1 MNVSEYIFDFFNKKG
16 VEACFMVTGGQA
28 MYLDDAVGKNK
39 NYSIIC
45 HHHEQACTM
54 SADAYG
60 RIKNKPAIALVTA
73 GPGSVNAM
81 NGVVGAYTDSSPMI
95 VISGQANLSFVQ
107 YEEKTNIRQYGIQGI
122 NIRSMVEGLVKY
134 FKTIDDVTKVN
145 YYLEEAWEAATGGR
159 PGPVWIDVPLD
170 IQRAEVPFNQM
181 KYRKKPVV
189 SDSYRIGVAVDSM
202 MAHLKEAKCPVWLV
216 GQGVSLSGSRE
227 EFKKLVEKMK
237 IPVITA
243 RLGIDLIESDHELYV
258 GRPGNYG
265 ERSANFAIQNAD
277 LIISLGCR
285 LASSLVGHSPDQ
297 FGKNAYK
304 IVVDIDQ
311 EELDKPGVAI
321 DEKICLNCRDV
332 IGELNARLETEI
344 LPEYT
349 DWIKQCNL
357 WKSKYPVVQP
367 EYKDEKPV
375 NSYYFIDRLSSLAPR
390 NANIMVDTGSC
401 FHVACQTWKIKKG
414 QQFLTTGGISSMGY
428 WCAGIG
434 ACIAND
440 RKDTIVITGDGSLQM
455 NIQEFAPI
463 HHNNL
468 PIKTFVLNN
477 NGYLLIRSTQR
488 NFMED
493 RFVGEGPNSGV
504 WCPELEKIAAAY
516 EMPYIRISS
525 VEEIDEKVKR
535 VFDTGGPVICEVM
548 TPEWQALVPRITS
561 EKMPDGRLMAHE
573 YSDMFPFLDREEYYS
588 NMVFDCKLVECGGV
602 QQLISS
608 TPSTWNHRFDE
619 NKEHSDA
626 FVFSDDDFQI

>member
-16 VEACFMVTGGQA
+16 VEACFMITGGQA
-28 MYLDDAVGKNK
+28 MYLDDAVGKNS

-54 SADAYG
+54 SAEAYG

-95 VISGQANLSFVQ
+95 VVSGQANLSFVQ
-107 YEEKTNIRQYGIQGI
+107 YEEKTHIRQFGIQGI

-134 FKTIDDVTKVN
+134 FKTIDDLTKVDF
-145 YYLEEAWEAATGGR
+145 YLEEAWEAATGGR

-170 IQRAEVPFNQM
+170 IQRSEVPANQVKYM
-181 KYRKKPVV
+181 KQPMV
-189 SDSYRIGVAVDSM
+189 SDSYRLEVAVGSIVN
-202 MAHLKEAKCPVWLV
+202 HLKNSKRPVWLV
-216 GQGVSLSGSRE
+216 GQGVSLSGARCG
-227 EFKKLVEKMK
+227 FRKLAEKSCV
-237 IPVITA
+237 PVITA
-243 RLGIDLIESDHELYV
+243 RLGIDLIESDHKLYV

-265 ERSANFAIQNAD
+265 ERSANMAIQNAD

-285 LASSLVGHSPDQ
+285 LASSLVGHSPEQ
-297 FGKNAYK
+297 FGKHAYK
-304 IVVDIDQ
+304 IVVDIDS
-311 EELDKPGVAI
+311 EELNKPGVHI
-321 DEKICLNCRDV
+321 DEKLRLNCKEV
-332 IGELNARLETEI
+332 IDELNKRLENEQ

-349 DWIKQCNL
+349 EWVKQCNY
-357 WKSKYPVVQP
+357 WKKTYPVVQE

-375 NSYYFIDRLSSLAPR
+375 NSYWFINRLSELAPSD
-390 NANIMVDTGSC
+390 ANIMVDTGSC
-401 FHVACQTWKIKKG
+401 FHVACQTWKVKKG

-434 ACIAND
+434 ACVAND

-463 HHNNL
+463 HYNNL

-504 WCPELEKIAAAY
+504 WCPELKKIAEAY
-516 EMPYIRISS
+516 EIPYFRIDN
-525 VEEIDEKVKR
+525 VDEIDDKVKLI
-535 VFDTGGPVICEVM
+535 FDLKGPVICEVM
-548 TPEWQALVPRITS
+548 TPEWQALIPRITS
-561 EKMPDGRLMAHE
+561 EKMPDGRLVAHE
-573 YSDMFPFLDREEYYS
+573 YSDMFPFLSREEYKK
-588 NMVFDCKLVECGGV
+588 NMIAE
-602 QQLISS
+602 
-608 TPSTWNHRFDE
+608 E
-619 NKEHSDA
+619 
-626 FVFSDDDFQI
+626 

>member
-16 VEACFMVTGGQA
+16 VEATFMITGGQA

-54 SADAYG
+54 SAEAYG
-60 RIKNKPAIALVTA
+60 RIMNKPAIALVTA

-107 YEEKTNIRQYGIQGI
+107 YEEKTHIRQFGIQGI

-134 FKTIDDVTKVN
+134 FKTIDDVTKVD
-145 YYLEEAWEAATGGR
+145 YYLEEAWEAATSGR

-170 IQRAEVPFNQM
+170 IQRSEVPANQI
-181 KYRKKPVV
+181 KYSRKPAIKDTFRLESSV
-189 SDSYRIGVAVDSM
+189 GSM
-202 MAHLKEAKCPVWLV
+202 IEHLHKAKRPIWLV
-216 GQGVSLSGSRE
+216 GQGVSLSGARQT
-227 EFKKLVEKMK
+227 FRMLAEKTG

-243 RLGIDLIESDHELYV
+243 RLGIDLIESDNALYV

-265 ERSANFAIQNAD
+265 ERSANLAIQNAD

-285 LASSLVGHSPDQ
+285 LASSLVGHSPEQ
-297 FGKNAYK
+297 FGKHAYK

-311 EELDKPGVAI
+311 EELDKPGVLI
-321 DEKICLNCRDV
+321 NEKVRLDCKDV
-332 IGELNARLETEI
+332 IEELINRLSDDN
-344 LPEYT
+344 LPDYSG
-349 DWIKQCNL
+349 WVKQCNL
-357 WKSKYPVVQP
+357 WKTNYPVVQP

-375 NSYYFIDRLSSLAPR
+375 NSYYFVDKLSEIAPS
-390 NANIMVDTGSC
+390 NANILVDTGSC

-434 ACIAND
+434 ACIANN
-440 RKDTIVITGDGSLQM
+440 REDTVVITGDGSLQM

-463 HHNNL
+463 HHNKL

-488 NFMED
+488 NFMDD
-493 RFVGEGPNSGV
+493 RFVGEGPDSGV
-504 WCPELEKIAAAY
+504 WCPELNKIAEAY
-516 EMPYIRISS
+516 EIPYFKIERVDDI
-525 VEEIDEKVKR
+525 EEVVKKVFAID
-535 VFDTGGPVICEVM
+535 GPVICEVM

-561 EKMPDGRLMAHE
+561 EKMPDGRLVAHE
-573 YSDMFPFLDREEYYS
+573 YSDMFPFLSREEYKK
-588 NMVFDCKLVECGGV
+588 NMIAE
-602 QQLISS
+602 
-608 TPSTWNHRFDE
+608 E
-619 NKEHSDA
+619 
-626 FVFSDDDFQI
+626 

>member
-1 MNVSEYIFDFFNKKG
+1 MI
-16 VEACFMVTGGQA
+16 TGGQA

-45 HHHEQACTM
+45 HHHEQAATM

-107 YEEKTNIRQYGIQGI
+107 YEEKTHIRQYGIQGI

-134 FKTIDDVTKVN
+134 FKTIDDLTKVN
-145 YYLEEAWEAATGGR
+145 YYLEEAWDAATGGR

-170 IQRAEVPFNQM
+170 IQRSEVPSNQI
-181 KYRKKPVV
+181 KRKKGPII
-189 SDSYRIGVAVDSM
+189 SDSYRLEASVSSM
-202 MAHLKEAKCPVWLV
+202 IEHLKNAKRPVWLV
-216 GQGVSLSGSRE
+216 GQGVSLSGARAA
-227 EFKKLVEKMK
+227 FRTLAEKAQV
-237 IPVITA
+237 PVITA
-243 RLGIDLIESDHELYV
+243 RLGIDLIESDHDLYV

-265 ERSANFAIQNAD
+265 ERSANMAIQNAD

-285 LASSLVGHSPDQ
+285 LASSLVGHSPEQ
-297 FGKNAYK
+297 FGKHAYK

-311 EELDKPGVAI
+311 EELDKPGVSI
-321 DEKICLNCRDV
+321 DEKVRLDCKEV
-332 IGELNARLETEI
+332 IEELNRRLETESI
-344 LPEYT
+344 PQYT
-349 DWIKQCNL
+349 GWVKQCNY
-357 WKSKYPVVQP
+357 WKNTYPVVQP
-367 EYKDEKPV
+367 EYKNEKPV
-375 NSYYFIDRLSSLAPR
+375 NSYYFVDRLSALAPS

-401 FHVACQTWKIKKG
+401 FHVACQTWKVKKG

-434 ACIAND
+434 ACVAND

-463 HHNNL
+463 HYNKL

-493 RFVGEGPNSGV
+493 RFVGEGPDSGV
-504 WCPELEKIAAAY
+504 WCPELEKIAEAY
-516 EMPYIRISS
+516 EIPFIRIEN
-525 VEEIDEKVKR
+525 VEELDGKVEE
-535 VFDTGGPVICEVM
+535 VFRTEGPVICEVM

-561 EKMPDGRLMAHE
+561 EKMPDGRLVAHE
-573 YSDMFPFLDREEYYS
+573 YSDMFPFLSREEYRE
-588 NMVFDCKLVECGGV
+588 NMIAE
-602 QQLISS
+602 
-608 TPSTWNHRFDE
+608 DE
-619 NKEHSDA
+619 
-626 FVFSDDDFQI
+626 

>member
-16 VEACFMVTGGQA
+16 VEAAFMVTGGQA

-54 SADAYG
+54 SAEAYG
-60 RIKNKPAIALVTA
+60 RIMNKPAIALVTA

-107 YEEKTNIRQYGIQGI
+107 YEEKTNIRQFGIQGI

-134 FKTIDDVTKVN
+134 FKTIDDLTKVN
-145 YYLEEAWEAATGGR
+145 YYLEKAWDAATSGR

-170 IQRAEVPFNQM
+170 IQRAEVPSNQI
-181 KYRKKPVV
+181 KFQKNPDLI
-189 SDSYRIGVAVDSM
+189 DSYRFDVAINSM
-202 MAHLKEAKCPVWLV
+202 MDHIKSARRPVWLV
-216 GQGVSLSGSRE
+216 GQGVSLSGARE
-227 EFKKLVEKMK
+227 SFRKLIEIAG

-243 RLGIDLIESDHELYV
+243 RLGIDLIETDNELYV

-265 ERSANFAIQNAD
+265 ERSANMAIQNAD

-285 LASSLVGHSPDQ
+285 LASSLVGHSPEQ

-311 EELDKPGVAI
+311 EELDKPGVLIHEKNRFDCKAVI
-321 DEKICLNCRDV
+321 DELINRISKDNI
-332 IGELNARLETEI
+332 
-344 LPEYT
+344 PEYKE
-349 DWIKQCNL
+349 WIKQCNV
-357 WKSKYPVVQP
+357 WKTKYPVVQP
-367 EYKDEKPV
+367 EYKDETPV
-375 NSYYFIDRLSSLAPR
+375 NSYYFINILSELAPD
-390 NANIMVDTGSC
+390 NANILVDTGSC
-401 FHVACQTWKIKKG
+401 FHVACQTWKVKKG

-434 ACIAND
+434 ACIANN
-440 RKDTIVITGDGSLQM
+440 RNDTIVITGDGSLQM

-463 HHNNL
+463 HHNKL

-516 EMPYIRISS
+516 EIPYIRIDN
-525 VEEIDEKVKR
+525 VQGIDEKIKK
-535 VFDTGGPVICEVM
+535 VFSTEGPVICEVM

-561 EKMPDGRLMAHE
+561 EKMPDGRLVAHE
-573 YSDMFPFLDREEYYS
+573 YSDMYPFLDREEYKE
-588 NMVFDCKLVECGGV
+588 NMIAEK
-602 QQLISS
+602 
-608 TPSTWNHRFDE
+608 
-619 NKEHSDA
+619 
-626 FVFSDDDFQI
+626 

>member
-1 MNVSEYIFDFFNKKG
+1 MNVSEYIFDFFNRKG
-16 VEACFMVTGGQA
+16 VEAVFMITGGQA

-54 SADAYG
+54 SAEAYG
-60 RIKNKPAIALVTA
+60 RIRNKPAIALVTA

-107 YEEKTNIRQYGIQGI
+107 YEEKTNIRQFGIQGI

-134 FKTIDDVTKVN
+134 FKTIDDLTKVDC
-145 YYLEEAWEAATGGR
+145 YLEEAWEQATGGR

-170 IQRAEVPFNQM
+170 IQRAEVPANQVRYH
-181 KYRKKPVV
+181 KNPAV
-189 SDSYRIGVAVDSM
+189 SDAYRLESAVGSM
-202 MAHLKEAKCPVWLV
+202 LSHLKTAKRPVWLA
-216 GQGVSLSGSRE
+216 GQGVSLSGARE
-227 EFKKLVEKMK
+227 AFRELAEASGV
-237 IPVITA
+237 PVITA
-243 RLGIDLIESDHELYV
+243 RLGIDLIESDHKLYV

-265 ERSANFAIQNAD
+265 ERSANMAIQNAD

-285 LASSLVGHSPDQ
+285 LASSLVGHSPEQ
-297 FGKNAYK
+297 FGKHAYK

-311 EELDKPGVAI
+311 EELDKPGVVI
-321 DEKICLNCRDV
+321 HEKVRLDCKEVIRALNS
-332 IGELNARLETEI
+332 RLTAET
-344 LPEYT
+344 LPDYSG
-349 DWIKQCNL
+349 WVQQCNL
-357 WKSKYPVVQP
+357 WKTKYPVVQP
-367 EYKDEKPV
+367 EYRDEKPV
-375 NSYYFIDRLSSLAPR
+375 NSYYFIDRLSALAPDH
-390 NANIMVDTGSC
+390 ANILVDTGSC

-434 ACIAND
+434 ACIANN
-440 RKDTIVITGDGSLQM
+440 REDTVVITGDGSLQM

-463 HHNNL
+463 RHNNL
-468 PIKTFVLNN
+468 PVKTFVLNN

-493 RFVGEGPNSGV
+493 RFVGEGPDSGV

-516 EMPYIRISS
+516 EIPYFRIAA
-525 VEEIDEKVKR
+525 VEEIEEKVR
-535 VFDTGGPVICEVM
+535 QVFAADGPVICEVM

-561 EKMPDGRLMAHE
+561 EKMPDGRLVAHE
-573 YSDMFPFLDREEYYS
+573 YSDMFPFLSREEYRE
-588 NMVFDCKLVECGGV
+588 NMIAE
-602 QQLISS
+602 Q
-608 TPSTWNHRFDE
+608 
-619 NKEHSDA
+619 
-626 FVFSDDDFQI
+626 